1 MVTWAEEVTG
11 IVDAVIEE
19 TAVCDRL
26 VAVG

>member
-11 IVDAVIEE
+11 TADAVIEE

-26 VAVG
+26 VVVG